1 MHPDKKNVDYN
12 GLIVE
17 IRNVLSQG
25 KAQLSRQI
33 NSGLITTYWNI
44 GQLIAEKENAE
55 RLSSRQFILELS
67 QKLTKEIGRGFS
79 RSNLFNMR
87 QFYLKYES
95 VQSLTGHLSWT
106 HICELLTIENEDKRS
121 FYEEEIKNSNWS
133 VRELKRQM
141 KSSLFERL
149 LLSKGEINKE
159 TVYRLSKE
167 GQFMEKPEDLIKE
180 PYVLEFLG
188 IPENKPILESDLEK
202 RLIEYIEDFLLE
214 LGRGFM
220 FVGSQQ
226 RITVGNNHNYIDMVF
241 YNKILRAY
249 VLIDLKM
256 QKLKSDNVGQMN
268 SYLNYYKQEVNDEF
282 DNEPIGIILC
292 TDKDEIEAEYAL
304 GGISNQIFASKY
316 VYYIPE
322 KQRLI
327 EEVQKVIEKFNEE
340 EMLGHKE
347 S

>member
-214 LGRGFM
+214 LARGFM